1 MSFEVRL
8 SPDALADLADIY
20 DWIAV
25 NDGAGRAAHV
35 QDRILAA
42 IAAHPE
48 RGAYPR
54 ELIALGV
61 RDFRQTY
68 FKPYRIVYKVE
79 STSVDIYLV
88 ADARRDMQTLLARR
102 LLAVEVY
109 DDGRVR
115 ELDEAEAELQKVPD
129 RKKKKTRR

>member
-1 MSFEVRL
+1 VSFEVRL

-20 DWIAV
+20 DWIAA
-25 NDGAGRAAHV
+25 NDGQARAAHV

-42 IAAHPE
+42 IAALARHPE

-68 FKPYRIVYKVE
+68 FKPYRVVYRVE
-79 STSVDIYLV
+79 GSFVDIYLV
-88 ADARRDMQTLLARR
+88 ADGRRDMQSLLARR
-102 LLAVEVY
+102 LLGA
-109 DDGRVR
+109 
-115 ELDEAEAELQKVPD
+115 
-129 RKKKKTRR
+129 

>member
-20 DWIAV
+20 DWLAA

-35 QDRILAA
+35 QDRVLAA
-42 IAAHPE
+42 LAALAQHPE
-48 RGAYPR
+48 RGAYPK
-54 ELIALGV
+54 ELLALGV

-79 STSVDIYLV
+79 SSSVDIYLV
-88 ADARRDMQTLLARR
+88 ADGRRDMQTLLARR
-102 LLAVEVY
+102 LLA
-109 DDGRVR
+109 G
-115 ELDEAEAELQKVPD
+115 
-129 RKKKKTRR
+129 

>member
-1 MSFEVRL
+1 VSFEVRL

-20 DWIAV
+20 DWIAA
-25 NDGAGRAAHV
+25 NDGPARAAHV

-42 IAAHPE
+42 IAALAQHAE
-48 RGAYPR
+48 RGPHPK

-79 STSVDIYLV
+79 SSSVDIYLV
-88 ADARRDMQTLLARR
+88 ADGRRDMRSLLSRR
-102 LLAVEVY
+102 LL
-109 DDGRVR
+109 GG
-115 ELDEAEAELQKVPD
+115 
-129 RKKKKTRR
+129 

>member
-1 MSFEVRL
+1 VSFEVRL

-20 DWIAV
+20 DWIAAS
-25 NDGAGRAAHV
+25 DGAARAAQV

-42 IAAHPE
+42 IAALAQHPG
-48 RGAYPR
+48 RGAYPK

-79 STSVDIYLV
+79 RSAVDIYLV
-88 ADARRDMQTLLARR
+88 ADGRRDMQTLLARR
-102 LLAVEVY
+102 LL
-109 DDGRVR
+109 GG
-115 ELDEAEAELQKVPD
+115 
-129 RKKKKTRR
+129 

>member
-20 DWIAV
+20 DWIAAS
-25 NDGAGRAAHV
+25 DGAARAARV
-35 QDRILAA
+35 QDRILAT
-42 IAAHPE
+42 IAVLAQYPE
-48 RGAYPR
+48 RGPYPK

-79 STSVDIYLV
+79 ASHVDIYLV
-88 ADARRDMQTLLARR
+88 ADGRRDMQTLLARR
-102 LLAVEVY
+102 LLAS
-109 DDGRVR
+109 
-115 ELDEAEAELQKVPD
+115 
-129 RKKKKTRR
+129 